1 MRQAIYLLLMTLTS
15 AIFSQAAYAAC
26 LGYDPQ
32 VVTLEGK
39 LTRETYPEPPNFESV
54 AKGDAAETGYY
65 LALLKPACVRAKP
78 DEELSD
84 YDQVKKVQLILSKK
98 QYAQLQPNLE
108 KAIKLTGMLR
118 DGNTGHYHA
127 PVGLEVK
134 TIIDKK

>member
-1 MRQAIYLLLMTLTS
+1 MKTVFLTCLAAICLIPTT
-15 AIFSQAAYAAC
+15 YAAC

-39 LTRETYPEPPNFESV
+39 LTRETYPGPPNFESV

-78 DEELSD
+78 DEELSN

-98 QYAQLQPNLE
+98 QYAQLQPNQG

-134 TIIDKK
+134 TIVDKK